1 VAFFAAPVVWGI
13 LGILLG
19 VTAYRGRQKF
29 GAVAAGVAA
38 VGLVVGLV
46 LHYHHPFGY

>member
-1 VAFFAAPVVWGI
+1 V

-38 VGLVVGLV
+38 LGLVVGLV
-46 LHYHHPFGY
+46 LHYHHPFGYG